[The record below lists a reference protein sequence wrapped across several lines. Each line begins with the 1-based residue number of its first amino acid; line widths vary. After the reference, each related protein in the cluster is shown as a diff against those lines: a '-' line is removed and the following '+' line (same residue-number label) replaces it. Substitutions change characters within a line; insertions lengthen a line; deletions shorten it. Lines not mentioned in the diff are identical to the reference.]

1 MKSTIITTHL
11 SPRLSR
17 RVAVDEEPLFFC
29 TKIPPSFFCN
39 VRLFFYFL
47 LFLIEKLLW
56 WPETR
61 RQQTPLNRVVA
72 FYFIYIFWE
81 WISLFYV
88 VGFAHKRAE
97 QQERPKGIFMSPRR
111 AFPPFG
117 FFIVRPRSFNRL
129 YPFNIWEKKPKS
141 RVLQLLRNFSF
152 LFLSKDGWKEEK
164 KRSCNSP
171 ELMKANW

>member
-11 SPRLSR
+11 PPRLSR

-72 FYFIYIFWE
+72 FYLIYIFWE
-81 WISLFYV
+81 WISLFYMLL
-88 VGFAHKRAE
+88 ASHTREQSRA
-97 QQERPKGIFMSPRR
+97 RTTKGDFHVATTS
-111 AFPPFG
+111 
-117 FFIVRPRSFNRL
+117 VSSFWL
-129 YPFNIWEKKPKS
+129 FLLS
-141 RVLQLLRNFSF
+141 DRVLLTAYTLLIYDRR
-152 LFLSKDGWKEEK
+152 
-164 KRSCNSP
+164 RSQKVEYCSS
-171 ELMKANW
+171 

>member
-11 SPRLSR
+11 PPRLSR

-39 VRLFFYFL
+39 VRLFFLFSP

-72 FYFIYIFWE
+72 FYLIYIFWE

-97 QQERPKGIFMSPRR
+97 QSKNDQRGFSCRHDERFLLL
-111 AFPPFG
+111 AFLL
-117 FFIVRPRSFNRL
+117 SD
-129 YPFNIWEKKPKS
+129 
-141 RVLQLLRNFSF
+141 RVLLTAYTLLIYDRR
-152 LFLSKDGWKEEK
+152 
-164 KRSCNSP
+164 RSQKVEYCSS
-171 ELMKANW
+171 